1 MSAWGP
7 EGDRRAAEA
16 ERVADV
22 TDVAEVAE
30 FHADQPHGH
39 PPQLGLGGGGGAG
52 ESSGSEGPDGS
63 GGLGTLQSDPETEF
77 AGHTDEWYQHTRH
90 EQQTR
95 WYPGILPDEA
105 PEARAER
112 RAAYAE
118 AVEVTSFNLSPI
130 SAGFLDPVSLQQLIP
145 PRRGQVQGP
154 ATRLDGAGGLEAESR
169 PTAAPRT
176 GVSPNG
182 RAKTGAAATS
192 VSRASR
198 IMAMGTIASR
208 VTGMVRSS
216 MMVAALSTSSLSDAF
231 SVGNNLPN
239 MVYMIVIGGAV
250 NAIFVPQ
257 LVRAMKDDADGGQ
270 AFINR
275 LLTMTIVVVGA
286 LTVLALLLAPQLV
299 NLYTGGSYSG
309 ADRQVTIMF
318 ARYCLPQIFFYGLSV
333 MLGQILNAKDSY
345 GPMMWTPVLANVVQI
360 AAFGAYLWIVG
371 GITST
376 TETITS
382 GEELL
387 LGLGTTLGIVLQAL
401 TLVPYLRGVGVNYR
415 PRFDWRGTGLG
426 KSVALAKW
434 TLATV
439 LVTTAVSWAVTVMAT
454 TMGRRYPFQ
463 GVGYSAYSYAVTTW
477 ILPQSVVTVSIITAL
492 LPRMSRSALA
502 GDKRAVGD
510 SISYGL
516 RSTGILIV
524 PAAFAFLAFAQQIV
538 SILFG
543 HGSASPA
550 QSHNLGYML
559 MVFSLGLIPYSAY
572 FVMLR
577 GFYAY
582 QDTKTP
588 FYLALWIGLANAA
601 LAWLSFAFLGGTQW
615 AVAGMC
621 AAYSVSYL
629 IGVVITARRLHL
641 LVGSFDG
648 RRVVRVH
655 VKLCAAAA
663 LAAAIGGP
671 AGIYI
676 TDLRGAGTVG
686 ALAGL
691 IVGGALFVA
700 VFLGAAR
707 AMHVREMDTLLG
719 AVKSRL
725 GRYRRVLT

>member
-16 ERVADV
+16 ERVA
-22 TDVAEVAE
+22 EYQ
-30 FHADQPHGH
+30 ADRPHGH
-39 PPQLGLGGGGGAG
+39 PPQLGQGGSGGSAG
-52 ESSGSEGPDGS
+52 PEVEDPEGPEGP
-63 GGLGTLQSDPETEF
+63 GGLGTLQGGPESEF
-77 AGHTDEWYQHTRH
+77 AGQTDEWYQHTRH

-105 PEARAER
+105 PEARAAR

-154 ATRLDGAGGLEAESR
+154 ATRLDGAADLEAEAR
-169 PTAAPRT
+169 PREAPSAGASKT
-176 GVSPNG
+176 GVSKTG
-182 RAKTGAAATS
+182 LSKTGAPKTS

-208 VTGMVRSS
+208 TTGMIRSS

-275 LLTMTIVVVGA
+275 LLTMTIVFVGG
-286 LTVLALLLAPQLV
+286 LTVVALLLAPQLV

-376 TETITS
+376 TETITG

-387 LGLGTTLGIVLQAL
+387 LGVGTTLGIVLQAL
-401 TLVPYLRGVGVNYR
+401 TLVPYLRGVGVSYR

-601 LAWLSFAFLGGTQW
+601 LAWLSFAVLGGTQW

-663 LAAAIGGP
+663 LAAALGGP
-671 AGIYI
+671 VGIYI

-691 IVGGALFVA
+691 TVGGALFVA

-707 AMHVREMDTLLG
+707 AMHVKEMDSLLG